1 MPEVAIV
8 SYRLGGTD
16 GVSIEAAKWAWAF
29 NDLGWTV
36 RTVAGGGGADHLLPG
51 LAIDSPAPPAPAELL
66 AALGDADLVVAEN
79 ICSLPMNP
87 PVTAAVAAALAR
99 RPAVIRH
106 HDLPWER
113 EAHREAVVPDDP
125 AWRHVCITRHAA
137 RSLDERG
144 VEAEVIHNRFDPDP
158 PAGDR
163 AATRRAL
170 GVGAGELLVLQPT
183 RAIRR
188 KNVPGGLALAEA
200 LGATYWLL
208 GGAEDG
214 YDGELEGVLAG
225 ARTRVVRGGGV
236 ALADAY
242 AACDLVA
249 LPSNWEG
256 FGNPAIESATHRRLL
271 AIGSYPAQRELAS
284 YGFAWFDAGDPA
296 TLAGQ
301 LANPDRKLLEH
312 NLALAR
318 RHFSLVT
325 LPRRLSVLV
334 SSLGGPGQHRAH

>member
-1 MPEVAIV
+1 MPEVAIL

-29 NDLGWTV
+29 SELGWTV
-36 RTVAGGGGADHLLPG
+36 RTVAGSGRAHRLLPG
-51 LAIDSPAPPAPAELL
+51 LAMDSPAPPPPSELG

-79 ICSLPMNP
+79 ICSLPLNP
-87 PVTAAVAAALAR
+87 QVTAAVAAALAG

-113 EAHREAVVPDDP
+113 EAYREAAVPEDR

-137 RSLDERG
+137 RSLAERG
-144 VEAEVIHNRFDPDP
+144 VDAEVIHNRFDPDP

-170 GVGAGELLVLQPT
+170 GVAAGELLVLQPT

-208 GGAEDG
+208 GGPEDG
-214 YDGELEGVLAG
+214 YDGELDGVLAG
-225 ARTRVVRGGGV
+225 ARTRIIRGGGTT
-236 ALADAY
+236 LADAY
-242 AACDLVA
+242 AACDLVT
-249 LPSNWEG
+249 LPSTWEG

-271 AIGSYPAQRELAS
+271 AIGSYPVQQELAS

-296 TLAGQ
+296 TLAPQ
-301 LANPDRKLLEH
+301 LPSPDPRLLEH
-312 NLALAR
+312 NRALAR
-318 RHFSLVT
+318 RHFSLAT
-325 LPRRLSVLV
+325 LPERLSALT
-334 SSLGGPGQHRAH
+334 SSLGGLGRPRAH